1 MSTEVAYSQSDWF
14 TLVIFLGIIIVL
26 SLVGEL
32 GFLLGRKIRETSD
45 EPAKTQSFTV
55 TAATFGFLAL
65 LLAFAFSAGGTRF
78 ATRKQLMVDEAN
90 AIGTTYLRAQLLP
103 EPYGSEAASLLRD
116 YVDVRVEW
124 HRALDD
130 GERLEEANEATQ
142 DLQQQLW
149 AQAVAAGQEDPR
161 AETYSLFTQSLNE
174 LIDLQTMRL
183 ASVENR
189 IPPTALYLLLL
200 AAILGVLALGYGAGL
215 GNRRNILGR
224 IIVALLIVVVI
235 FVVVDLDRPGG
246 GLIEEGQR
254 SMLRLQESLH
264 EPAGSQPLL
273 ESLSMPNGPKTPC
286 GSSTIVF
293 DS

>member
-1 MSTEVAYSQSDWF
+1 LSTDVAYSQSDWV
-14 TLVIFLGIIIVL
+14 TLVIFLGIIIALV
-26 SLVGEL
+26 LVGQV

-45 EPAKTQSFTV
+45 DPAKTQSFTT

-78 ATRKQLMVDEAN
+78 ANRKQLMVDEAN
-90 AIGTTYLRAQLLP
+90 AIGTTHLRAKLLP

-130 GERLEEANEATQ
+130 GERLAEANEATQ

-149 AQAVAAGQEDPR
+149 ARAVAAGKEDPR
-161 AETYSLFTQSLNE
+161 AETYGLFIQSLNE
-174 LIDLQTMRL
+174 AIDLQTLRL

-200 AAILGVLALGYGAGL
+200 AAILSVMALGYGAGL

-246 GLIEEGQR
+246 GLIEEGQK
-254 SMLRLQESLH
+254 SMLRLQDSMAQTTASQSLV
-264 EPAGSQPLL
+264 
-273 ESLSMPNGPKTPC
+273 ESLSMPDRPNALRD
-286 GSSTIVF
+286 SSTIVF
-293 DS
+293 DI

>member
-1 MSTEVAYSQSDWF
+1 MSTDVAYSQSDWL
-14 TLVIFLGIIIVL
+14 TLVIFLGIVVL
-26 SLVGEL
+26 LLLVGEL

-45 EPAKTQSFTV
+45 EPAKTQSFTI

-90 AIGTTYLRAQLLP
+90 ALGTTYLRAQFLP

-130 GERLEEANEATQ
+130 GERLEEANEATE

-149 AQAVAAGQEDPR
+149 GRAVAAGQEDPR
-161 AETYSLFTQSLNE
+161 AETYSLFTESLNE
-174 LIDLQTMRL
+174 AIDLYTLRL

-200 AAILGVLALGYGAGL
+200 AAILSVVALGYGAGL

-254 SMLRLQESLH
+254 SMLRLQETLG
-264 EPAGSQPLL
+264 EPGGSQTLV
-273 ESLSMPNGPKTPC
+273 ESLSMPHDPNTPC
-286 GSSTIVF
+286 GSSTVVF
-293 DS
+293 DI

>member
-1 MSTEVAYSQSDWF
+1 
-14 TLVIFLGIIIVL
+14 
-26 SLVGEL
+26 
-32 GFLLGRKIRETSD
+32 
-45 EPAKTQSFTV
+45 
-55 TAATFGFLAL
+55 
-65 LLAFAFSAGGTRF
+65 
-78 ATRKQLMVDEAN
+78 LMVDEAN

-116 YVDVRVEW
+116 YLDVRVEW

-130 GERLEEANEATQ
+130 GKRLEEANEATE
-142 DLQQQLW
+142 DLQQQIW
-149 AQAVAAGQEDPR
+149 ARAVAAGQEDPR
-161 AETYSLFTQSLNE
+161 AETYGLFIQSLNE
-174 LIDLQTMRL
+174 VIDLHTMRL

-200 AAILGVLALGYGAGL
+200 AAILSVLALGYGAGL

-254 SMLRLQESLH
+254 SMLRLQEGLH
-264 EPAGSQPLL
+264 EPAASQPLL
-273 ESLSMPNGPKTPC
+273 ESLSTPNGPNALR
-286 GSSTIVF
+286 GSPTIVF
-293 DS
+293 EI

>member
-1 MSTEVAYSQSDWF
+1 MGEV
-14 TLVIFLGIIIVL
+14 
-26 SLVGEL
+26 

-45 EPAKTQSFTV
+45 QPAKTQSFTI

-65 LLAFAFSAGGTRF
+65 LLAFAFSAAGTRF
-78 ATRKQLMVDEAN
+78 ATRKQLLVDEAN
-90 AIGTTYLRAQLLP
+90 AIGTTYLRAELLP

-130 GERLEEANEATQ
+130 RERLEEANEATQ
-142 DLQQQLW
+142 DLQQQIW

-161 AETYSLFTQSLNE
+161 AETYGLFIQSLNE
-174 LIDLQTMRL
+174 AIDLHTLRL

-189 IPPTALYLLLL
+189 IPPMALYLLLL
-200 AAILGVLALGYGAGL
+200 AGIMGVLALGYGAGL

-224 IIVALLIVVVI
+224 IVVSLLIVLVI

-254 SMLRLQESLH
+254 SMLRLQDSLS
-264 EPAGSQPLL
+264 ETAAPQPIL
-273 ESLSMPNGPKTPC
+273 ESLSMPHGRNTPC

-293 DS
+293 DI

>member
-1 MSTEVAYSQSDWF
+1 M
-14 TLVIFLGIIIVL
+14 
-26 SLVGEL
+26 GEL
-32 GFLLGRKIRETSD
+32 GFLLGRRTQAISD

-55 TAATFGFLAL
+55 TAASFGFLAL
-65 LLAFAFSAGGTRF
+65 LLAFASSSAGARFDTR
-78 ATRKQLMVDEAN
+78 RQLAVDEAN

-124 HRALDD
+124 YRALDD
-130 GERLEEANEATQ
+130 GERLDEANEVTEAY
-142 DLQQQLW
+142 QQQLW

-174 LIDLQTMRL
+174 VIDLHTKRL
-183 ASVENR
+183 AGVENR
-189 IPPTALYLLLL
+189 IPPTYLYLLLVG
-200 AAILGVLALGYGAGL
+200 GVLSVVALGYGAGL

-224 IIVALLIVVVI
+224 ILVSLLVVLVI

-246 GLIEEGQR
+246 GVIEEGQR

-264 EPAGSQPLL
+264 EPAGSQSVI
-273 ESLSMPNGPKTPC
+273 ESVSMPMAQTRLAILPPL
-286 GSSTIVF
+286 SSTSERAQIWQHGPHGARMCSAVVMVSGQ
-293 DS
+293 D